1 MPPSR
6 RRPTTGQPPSRRPRV
21 AGLRKPDGS
30 PTPETAADETPTQII
45 PVTPE
50 APATPSPTPRA
61 VDGAT
66 VTAGAEESL
75 AARRARRAAAKTA
88 PEPAT
93 EPEIVD
99 AEAAEPESEAEPEKK
114 PVDSHRGA
122 PRWLSSIG
130 SGARGLAD
138 STKVLVLAI
147 VAVLLAC
154 FGAFAGLMWHNT
166 VANAT
171 TSNTAYVDTG
181 TTAAVVGDV
190 VNAMQRVLTYT
201 YANPNQTAQDAQNL
215 LTGTAQCQ
223 FNELYKTVRAEAPA
237 QKITVTASID
247 TKNSGVEMIQ
257 GDQARL
263 LLMVYQESTR
273 GTNGQQATSEGVL
286 EVGAIK
292 QGNTWKV
299 DNISTFGAGQNPA
312 SCK

>member
-6 RRPTTGQPPSRRPRV
+6 RRPPANQPTARRPRV
-21 AGLRKPDGS
+21 AGLRKPEGES
-30 PTPETAADETPTQII
+30 APKPEADETPTQTI
-45 PVTPE
+45 PAVPAKAHVTT
-50 APATPSPTPRA
+50 AP
-61 VDGAT
+61 
-66 VTAGAEESL
+66 AEESL
-75 AARRARRAAAKTA
+75 AARRARRAAAKA
-88 PEPAT
+88 PDPVEEEP
-93 EPEIVD
+93 
-99 AEAAEPESEAEPEKK
+99 EAAEEEQPK
-114 PVDSHRGA
+114 PADSNKGA
-122 PRWLSSIG
+122 PNWLTGIG
-130 SGARGLAD
+130 SSARGLAD
-138 STKVLVLAI
+138 STKILVLAI
-147 VAVLLAC
+147 AAVLLAC

-166 VANAT
+166 ISNAT
-171 TSNTAYVDTG
+171 ASNTAYVDTG
-181 TTAAVVGDV
+181 TTAAVVNDV

-215 LTGTAQCQ
+215 LTGSAQCQ

>member
-6 RRPTTGQPPSRRPRV
+6 RRPPASQPPSRRTRV
-21 AGLRKPDGS
+21 AGLRKPDGQ
-30 PTPETAADETPTQII
+30 PEHEVDDNAPTQII
-45 PVTPE
+45 PTVK
-50 APATPSPTPRA
+50 PRTS
-61 VDGAT
+61 DGAT
-66 VTAGAEESL
+66 TTAGAEESL
-75 AARRARRAAAKTA
+75 AARRARRAAAKAA
-88 PEPAT
+88 P
-93 EPEIVD
+93 
-99 AEAAEPESEAEPEKK
+99 AEPVDEPKAGELPDEKPK
-114 PVDSHRGA
+114 PTDSNKGA
-122 PRWLSSIG
+122 PRWLASIG

-138 STKVLVLAI
+138 STKILVLA
-147 VAVLLAC
+147 VAAVLLAC
-154 FGAFAGLMWHNT
+154 IGAFAGLEWHNT
-166 VANAT
+166 VSNAT
-171 TSNTAYVDTG
+171 ASNTAYVDTG
-181 TTAAVVGDV
+181 STAQVVGDV

-223 FNELYKTVRAEAPA
+223 FNELYKTVRAQAPA

-273 GTNGQQATSEGVL
+273 GSNGQQATSEGVL
-286 EVGAIK
+286 EVGAIN

-312 SCK
+312 TCK

>member
-6 RRPTTGQPPSRRPRV
+6 RRPPASNQPGARRPRV
-21 AGLRKPDGS
+21 AGLRKPDDQPAP
-30 PTPETAADETPTQII
+30 PTPDADETPTQII
-45 PVTPE
+45 PAV
-50 APATPSPTPRA
+50 APSPTPKA
-61 VDGAT
+61 HT
-66 VTAGAEESL
+66 TTAAAEESL
-75 AARRARRAAAKTA
+75 AARRARRAAVKTVDPVDPVEESA
-88 PEPAT
+88 PDP
-93 EPEIVD
+93 V
-99 AEAAEPESEAEPEKK
+99 AERT
-114 PVDSHRGA
+114 PVDSNKGA
-122 PRWLSSIG
+122 PNWVASIG

-138 STKVLVLAI
+138 STKILILAI
-147 VAVLLAC
+147 AAVLLAC
-154 FGAFAGLMWHNT
+154 VGAFAGLMWHNT
-166 VANAT
+166 ISNAT
-171 TSNTAYVDTG
+171 ASNTAYVDTG
-181 TTAAVVGDV
+181 TTAQVVGDV

-215 LTGTAQCQ
+215 LTGSAQCQ

-273 GTNGQQATSEGVL
+273 GSNGQQATSEGVL

-292 QGNTWKV
+292 QGNSWKV

>member
-6 RRPTTGQPPSRRPRV
+6 RRPPAAQPPSRRPRV
-21 AGLRKPDGS
+21 AGLRKPDG
-30 PTPETAADETPTQII
+30 PPLTEADETPTQII
-45 PVTPE
+45 PATP
-50 APATPSPTPRA
+50 PSPTPRNT
-61 VDGAT
+61 DGST
-66 VTAGAEESL
+66 TTAGAEESL
-75 AARRARRAAAKTA
+75 AARRARRAATKADS
-88 PEPAT
+88 P
-93 EPEIVD
+93 D
-99 AEAAEPESEAEPEKK
+99 RAEAGDKVAEKLDAISKTLDEK
-114 PVDSHRGA
+114 PADSGRGA
-122 PRWLSSIG
+122 PRWVTGIG
-130 SGARGLAD
+130 SSARGLAD
-138 STKVLVLAI
+138 STKILILAI
-147 VAVLLAC
+147 AAVLLAC
-154 FGAFAGLMWHNT
+154 VGAFTGLMWHNT
-166 VANAT
+166 IGNSTA
-171 TSNTAYVDTG
+171 SNTAYVDTG
-181 TTAAVVGDV
+181 TTAQVVGDV

-215 LTGTAQCQ
+215 LTGSAQCQ
-223 FNELYKTVRAEAPA
+223 FNELYKTVRSEAPA

-273 GTNGQQATSEGVL
+273 GANGQQATSEGVL